1 MINSRACDVRTEKIN
16 KLKLSMAQL
25 KDSSAAIN
33 VLGKVYTT
41 FHIKNLNDN
50 IRSSDRYCL

>member
-16 KLKLSMAQL
+16 KLRLSMAQL

-33 VLGKVYTT
+33 LAEGLYTK
-41 FHIKNLNDN
+41 FHKENFK
-50 IRSSDRYCL
+50 